1 MSQHSYSPHRPA
13 QRTVRETGRLTT
25 GGYAAW
31 MALTERWSTTQAVRW
46 FSLCMMQVDSHSE
59 LKAEEHRIT
68 HGNRLVELKA
78 DDHLTVGGSQHIKL
92 GTGQFIEAGEEI
104 HLKAGQKLVIEAG
117 SELTVQ
123 AGGSFI
129 KLDAGGVTVVGA
141 EVKLNSGGSAGSG
154 SGTNMLHPT
163 GPGMSQPSQAAISQ
177 VSASGETPA
186 EQTETIKRMLSFSF

>member
-46 FSLCMMQVDSHSE
+46 FSLCMMPVDSHSE

-78 DDHLTVGGSQHIKL
+78 DDHLTVAGSQHLKL
-92 GTGQFIEAGEEI
+92 GGG
-104 HLKAGQKLVIEAG
+104 
-117 SELTVQ
+117 TVHR
-123 AGGSFI
+123 GRRGNPLF
-129 KLDAGGVTVVGA
+129 
-141 EVKLNSGGSAGSG
+141 
-154 SGTNMLHPT
+154 
-163 GPGMSQPSQAAISQ
+163 
-177 VSASGETPA
+177 
-186 EQTETIKRMLSFSF
+186 RR